1 MGDDYP
7 TRCERC
13 DMRAP
18 EGQTYCDACQRVRRA
33 QATADE
39 SGWGGLTFIQKT
51 GVILLLSA
59 MFAFIVSGAFDDL
72 SPPDGSHRPN
82 PDADVFARTVRANQA
97 RREEQER
104 EQRERERK
112 QEKARLAAIEAAR
125 PPAERAALATEALTS
140 DGRDAKEAYCRAREL
155 LDPIE
160 PKDRGAADVRRAL
173 SLVKVTEARVLQAER
188 AAFEQTRGLMC
199 RDGTMSPTCRCHGPH
214 RGCCSHHRGVAGCEP
229 LPTEVSCP

>member
-1 MGDDYP
+1 
-7 TRCERC
+7 
-13 DMRAP
+13 MRAP

-33 QATADE
+33 QATADD

-59 MFAFIVSGAFDDL
+59 LFAFLVSRGFDDTPSRSS
-72 SPPDGSHRPN
+72 SPPN
-82 PDADVFARTVRANQA
+82 PDADVFVRTVRANQEL
-97 RREEQER
+97 RERQER
-104 EQRERERK
+104 EQQERERK

-125 PPAERAALATEALTS
+125 PPTERAALATEALTS
-140 DGRDAKEAYCRAREL
+140 DGGDGKKSYCRAREL

-160 PKDRGAADVRRAL
+160 PKDRGAAGVGKAL
-173 SLVKVTEARVLQAER
+173 LLMKSKEALVLQAER
-188 AAFEQTRGLMC
+188 AAFEKTRGLMC